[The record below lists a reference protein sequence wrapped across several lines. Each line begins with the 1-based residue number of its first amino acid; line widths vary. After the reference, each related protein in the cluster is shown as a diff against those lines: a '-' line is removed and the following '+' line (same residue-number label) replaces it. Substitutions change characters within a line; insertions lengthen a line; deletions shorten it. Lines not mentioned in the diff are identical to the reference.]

1 MDRGGGEDPFAE
13 LKEARE
19 EYKVYDSH
27 YEKIGKVDDLVVD
40 EDARVLYIGVKAGF
54 FGTNST
60 LIPVEVVRVNDK
72 RRLIEV
78 SESAE
83 TIKDAPH
90 FGKSEE
96 LTPELE
102 TRVRGYFELGEPG
115 SSREHEPR
123 GLYPAVTSDDE
134 RVDVAPG
141 ERAAS
146 QEGSVP
152 PSGSTTPQEDQ
163 EEPRVERQPE
173 VAQPGEHAGERD
185 HTPQRTSAEERP
197 ISERLSEEDEGL
209 TGWLTA
215 GSGVT
220 VHRIRR

>member
-27 YEKIGKVDDLVVD
+27 YEKIGKVDDLVVN
-40 EDARVLYIGVKAGF
+40 EDGRVVYIGVKAGF

-60 LIPVEVVRVNDK
+60 LIPVEMVRVNDK

-102 TRVRGYFELGEPG
+102 TRVRAYFELGDPG
-115 SSREHEPR
+115 SSREREPR
-123 GLYPAVTSDDE
+123 DPYPAVTTSDDE

-152 PSGSTTPQEDQ
+152 ASGAPR
-163 EEPRVERQPE
+163 EERPMDRQPE
-173 VAQPGEHAGERD
+173 FAQPGEHVGERD
-185 HTPQRTSAEERP
+185 RAPQRTSPEEQP

>member
-1 MDRGGGEDPFAE
+1 MDRGGGTDPFAE

-27 YEKIGKVDDLVVD
+27 YEKIGKVDDLVVHEGD
-40 EDARVLYIGVKAGF
+40 RVSFIGVKMGF

-60 LIPVEVVRVNDK
+60 LVPVEIVRVNDK

-102 TRVRGYFELGEPG
+102 NRVRAYFELGDPG
-115 SSREHEPR
+115 PSREHEPR
-123 GLYPAVTSDDE
+123 APYPAVTSDDE

-152 PSGSTTPQEDQ
+152 ASGSAGS
-163 EEPRVERQPE
+163 EEERPVEPQPE
-173 VAQPGEHAGERD
+173 FAQPGEHVGERERA
-185 HTPQRTSAEERP
+185 PERTSPEEQP
-197 ISERLSEEDEGL
+197 ISERLSEENEGL

>member
-1 MDRGGGEDPFAE
+1 MDRGGGTDPFAE
-13 LKEARE
+13 LKEASE

-27 YEKIGKVDDLVVD
+27 YEKIGKVDDLVVG
-40 EDARVLYIGVKAGF
+40 EDGRVLYVGVKTGF

-60 LIPVEVVRVNDK
+60 LVPVDIVRVNDK

-102 TRVRGYFELGEPG
+102 NRVRAYFELDDPG
-115 SSREHEPR
+115 SSREHEHRRDP
-123 GLYPAVTSDDE
+123 YPTATSHDE

-152 PSGSTTPQEDQ
+152 ASGSTGSQ
-163 EEPRVERQPE
+163 EERPVERQPE
-173 VAQPGEHAGERD
+173 FAEPGEHVGERERA
-185 HTPQRTSAEERP
+185 PERTSPEEQP
-197 ISERLSEEDEGL
+197 ISERLSEESEGL